1 MKLLR
6 IALIAAAS
14 AATLVTATGCSMA
27 RNDSSVGDVVDDSWI
42 TTKIKS
48 KFAENTTVS
57 AMALGVQTVQG
68 VVQLSGFAKSS
79 EEKMLAETLAR
90 DTKGV
95 KSVRNDVIVR
105 AG

>member
-1 MKLLR
+1 MKILR

-14 AATLVTATGCSMA
+14 AATLLTATGCSMS
-27 RNDSSVGDVVDDSWI
+27 RNNATVGDVVDDTWI

-57 AMALGVQTVQG
+57 AMALSVQTVKG
-68 VVQLSGFAKSS
+68 VVQLSGFAKSAA
-79 EEKMLAETLAR
+79 EKMMAETLAR

-95 KSVRNDVIVR
+95 TSVRNDIIVR
-105 AG
+105 V